1 MNVWLGCEY
10 PDADALALIG
20 YTGKIGPSGKRP
32 GSRRRPFSMSRL
44 LCGVGPD

>member
-10 PDADALALIG
+10 PDPDALALIG

-32 GSRRRPFSMSRL
+32 AVPEARPLHVPLAFR
-44 LCGVGPD
+44 G